1 MFDDIISKKKKEV
14 YEVET
19 ETVDYFDVSERT
31 IMRRVKDFGISKRQ
45 K

>member
-19 ETVDYFDVSERT
+19 ETVDYFDELIDVIQELT
-31 IMRRVKDFGISKRQ
+31 DEIAQADIYV
-45 K
+45 